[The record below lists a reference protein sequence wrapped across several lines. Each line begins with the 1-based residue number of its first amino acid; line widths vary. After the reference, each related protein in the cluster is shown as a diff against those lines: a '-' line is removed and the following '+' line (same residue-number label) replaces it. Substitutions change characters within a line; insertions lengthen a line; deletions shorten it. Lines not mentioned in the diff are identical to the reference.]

1 MALYSAYLKQ
11 REARP
16 SPLPEE
22 IPGSAAAY
30 TVPIKLDAG
39 DAMKKTPKCS
49 VPDELSPNRQMLRRA
64 LLLMAVCGAAAFAL
78 LLARLGQIQLLEHDF
93 YEQRAMEQQLREAP
107 TASRRGSI
115 TDAKGRLLAL
125 SASVDNVYLSPAEI
139 RQYGEDREL
148 IARELS
154 RILGLDYEELLEKT
168 GQTGSWYV
176 TAARKVERETADE
189 IRAFKNAYGIRGVR
203 LEPDTKRYYPN
214 SSLACHLIGFVGTDN
229 TGLEGIE
236 AKYDSYLLG
245 SPGRSLRATNAFG
258 TELLFESY
266 ENYETGEDGS
276 DVITTLDAAVQFMVE
291 KHLRRAVEDYDIQN
305 GAGAICMDVNTGA
318 ILAMASLDGYD
329 LNHFLDVSE
338 EVRQEMAAAGS
349 EEAAQEILDA
359 ARARQWRNKALSDT
373 YEPGSTFKIITL
385 SMALEEGAVDLTSS
399 FYCGG
404 SVSVKG
410 RTSPIRCWKSGGHGA
425 QNLTQAVQ
433 HSCNAAFVN
442 IGLRVGPERFYD
454 YCEAFGFL
462 NKTGD
467 PDENLTAKT
476 GIDLAGESGSIWWSE
491 NVFCSPRNQSQ
502 LAAASF
508 GQTFTITPLQL
519 ITAVSACVNGG
530 RLMRPYVVQRILGSD
545 GTVRYEHEPEIVRQV
560 IRPETSEKVRAIL
573 EQVVGDDQEGT
584 GRNAAVAGYRIG
596 GKTGTS
602 EKVSLEA
609 STGKKEYIV
618 SFLGFA
624 PADDPRI
631 ALLVFLDTPSDRS
644 GVYISGGQMAAPVVG
659 NMLAD
664 ILPYLGVEPEEAD
677 QSGTTSMPDL
687 EEMELTEAAARLKE
701 AELRVRTVGEGT
713 LVTGQLPKAGRS
725 IAKGSQVILY
735 LEEKLPEGQQTAPD
749 LYGMDFEQA
758 REALEERGLFLRSRS
773 PRKNGESQRIAYQSA
788 APGTLLQPGEV
799 ITVTLISADDSILGR
814 Y

>member
-1 MALYSAYLKQ
+1 
-11 REARP
+11 
-16 SPLPEE
+16 
-22 IPGSAAAY
+22 
-30 TVPIKLDAG
+30 
-39 DAMKKTPKCS
+39 MKNIRMCS
-49 VPDELSPNRQMLRRA
+49 VPDEQGPNRQMLRRA

-78 LLARLGQIQLLEHDF
+78 LLAKLCQIQLLEHDF
-93 YEQRAMEQQLREAP
+93 YEQRALEQQLREAP
-107 TASRRGSI
+107 SSPRRGSI
-115 TDAKGRLLAL
+115 TDVRGRPLAL

-139 RQYGEDREL
+139 RQYGEDRQL

-154 RILGLDYEELLEKT
+154 RILDLDYEDLLEKT

-189 IRAFKNAYGIRGVR
+189 IRAFKSIYGIRGVR

-214 SSLACHLIGFVGTDN
+214 DSLACHLIGFVGMDN

-236 AKYDSYLLG
+236 AKYDSVLQG
-245 SPGRSLRATNAFG
+245 SAGRSLRSTNAFG
-258 TELLFESY
+258 TELLFESFEDY
-266 ENYETGEDGS
+266 EPGEDGC
-276 DVITTLDAAVQFMVE
+276 DVVLTLDAAVQFLVE
-291 KHLRRAVEDYDIQN
+291 KHLRQAVEDYDIQN

-329 LNHFLDVSE
+329 LNHFLDVSN
-338 EVRQEMAAAGS
+338 EVRQQMAAAGS
-349 EEAAQEILDA
+349 EEEAQQILDE

-385 SMALEEGAVDLTSS
+385 SMALEEGVVDLNSS

-404 SVSVKG
+404 SVNVKG
-410 RTSPIRCWKSGGHGA
+410 RTSPIRCWKTEGHGG

-442 IGLRVGPERFYD
+442 IGLRMGPERFYD

-462 NKTGD
+462 KKTGD
-467 PDENLTAKT
+467 PEENLSAKT

-491 NVFCSPRNQSQ
+491 DVFCSPRNQSQ

-519 ITAVSACVNGG
+519 VTAVSACVNGG
-530 RLMRPYVVQRILGSD
+530 RLMRPYVVQRILNPDGS
-545 GTVRYEHEPEIVRQV
+545 VKLEHEPETVRQV
-560 IRPETSEKVRAIL
+560 IRPETSAKVRAIL
-573 EQVVGDDQEGT
+573 EQVVGDNKEGT

-609 STGKKEYIV
+609 STGRKEYIV
-618 SFLGFA
+618 SFIGFA
-624 PADDPRI
+624 PAEDPKI

-644 GVYISGGQMAAPVVG
+644 GIYISGGQMAAPVVG

-664 ILPYLGVEPEEAD
+664 ILPYLGVEPENAEESDNTA
-677 QSGTTSMPDL
+677 MPEL
-687 EEMELTEAAARLKE
+687 EQLELTEAAALLKE
-701 AELRVRTVGEGT
+701 AGLQARTVGEGT

-725 IAKGSQVILY
+725 LARGSQVILY
-735 LEEKLPEGQQTAPD
+735 LGTELPESEQTVPN
-749 LYGMDFEQA
+749 LYGLGYEQA
-758 REALEERGLFLRSRS
+758 RELLAQRGLFLRSRS
-773 PRKNGESQRIAYQSA
+773 PLISGEEQRVAYQSA
-788 APGTLLQPGEV
+788 AAGSSLPVGEV

>member
-1 MALYSAYLKQ
+1 
-11 REARP
+11 
-16 SPLPEE
+16 
-22 IPGSAAAY
+22 
-30 TVPIKLDAG
+30 
-39 DAMKKTPKCS
+39 MKRIRKSS
-49 VPDELSPNRQMLRRA
+49 VPDEQGPNRQMLRRA
-64 LLLMAVCGAAAFAL
+64 LLLTAVCGAAAFAL
-78 LLARLGQIQLLEHDF
+78 LLARLGRLQLAEHDF
-93 YEQRAMEQQLREAP
+93 YEQRAMEQQLREAA
-107 TASRRGSI
+107 TAPRRGAV
-115 TDAKGRLLAL
+115 TDRKGRPLAV
-125 SASVDNVYLSPAEI
+125 SASVDNVFLSPAEI
-139 RQYGEDREL
+139 QQYGEDREL

-154 RILGLDYEELLEKT
+154 RILSLPYEELLEKT

-189 IRAFKNAYGIRGVR
+189 IRAFKLQYGIRGVR

-214 SSLACHLIGFVGTDN
+214 SSLACHLIGFVGMDN
-229 TGLEGIE
+229 IGLEGIE
-236 AKYDSYLLG
+236 AQYDSALRG
-245 SPGRSLRATNAFG
+245 SPGRSLRSTNAFG
-258 TELLFESY
+258 TELLFAGY
-266 ENYETGEDGS
+266 EDFEAGEDGC
-276 DVITTLDAAVQFMVE
+276 DVETTLDAAVQYMIE
-291 KHLRRAVEDYDIQN
+291 KHLAQAVEDYDILN

-329 LNHFLDVSE
+329 LNHFLDVSQ
-338 EVRQEMAAAGS
+338 EVREQMALAGS
-349 EEAAQEILDA
+349 EEEAQRILDE

-385 SMALEEGAVDLTSS
+385 SMALDTGAVELNSS

-410 RTSPIRCWKSGGHGA
+410 RTSPIRCWKSGGHGS

-454 YCEAFGFL
+454 YCEAFGL
-462 NKTGD
+462 LKRTGD
-467 PDENLTAKT
+467 PEENLSART

-491 NVFCSPRNQSQ
+491 SVFCSERNQSQ

-530 RLMRPYVVQRILGSD
+530 RLMQPYVVQRILAPD
-545 GTVRYEHEPEIVRQV
+545 GTAVYEREPRMLRQV

-573 EQVVGDDQEGT
+573 EQVVGDPKEGT

-609 STGKKEYIV
+609 RTGQKEYIV
-618 SFLGFA
+618 SFIGFT
-624 PADDPRI
+624 PADDPQI
-631 ALLVFLDTPSDRS
+631 ALLVFLDTPSDKS
-644 GVYISGGQMAAPVVG
+644 GIYISGGQMAAPVVG

-664 ILPYLGVEPEEAD
+664 ILPYLGVESEPAGESSAV
-677 QSGTTSMPDL
+677 MPRL
-687 EEMELTEAAARLKE
+687 EGMELTEAAALLKE
-701 AELRVRTVGEGT
+701 AKLRGRTVGEGS
-713 LVTGQLPKAGRS
+713 LVTAQLPKAGRS
-725 IAKGSQVILY
+725 LAAESQVILF
-735 LEEKLPEGQQTAPD
+735 LGEEPSREPVPVPD
-749 LYGMDFEQA
+749 LSGLGYD
-758 REALEERGLFLRSRS
+758 EAKELLAEKGLFLRSLS
-773 PRKNGESQRIAYQSA
+773 PLRPDGEQRVAGQSA
-788 APGTLLQPGEV
+788 AAGTLLQPGEV
-799 ITVTLISADDSILGR
+799 ISVTLVCTDDSILGR